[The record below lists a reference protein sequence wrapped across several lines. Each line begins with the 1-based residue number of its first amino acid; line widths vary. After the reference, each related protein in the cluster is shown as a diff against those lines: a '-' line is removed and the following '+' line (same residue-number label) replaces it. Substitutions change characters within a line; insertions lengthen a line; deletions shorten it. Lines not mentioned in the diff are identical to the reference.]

1 MEEGSPLSSPQLT
14 SLDYATPGSD
24 ARVLYT
30 REGDRATVVIR
41 RPERR
46 GKAAVNAAADATG
59 QVIFYLIVAGVF
71 LFWTRPIWFWVLIPA
86 GLTLFGLIYG
96 VAWLCLAR
104 LARPIVIEMTESELQ
119 VRNLDGSR
127 RNLHLNLD
135 GLYAVYTVSHSQG
148 IWIRRHGKE
157 MAGFTPTPDA
167 AENDRIAAFL
177 REAAGLAGGESE

>member
-1 MEEGSPLSSPQLT
+1 MGLPASPQPP

-46 GKAAVNAAADATG
+46 AKAAVDTAADATG
-59 QVIFYLIVAGVF
+59 QLIFYLIVAGVF
-71 LFWTRPIWFWVLIPA
+71 LFWTRPIWFWLLIPV
-86 GLTLFGLIYG
+86 GLTLFGLVYG
-96 VAWLCLAR
+96 VAWLCFAR
-104 LARPIVIEMTESELQ
+104 SARPIVIEMTSAELQ

-127 RNLHLNLD
+127 RNLRLKLD
-135 GLYAVYTVSHSQG
+135 GLYAIYTVSHSAG
-148 IWIRRHGKE
+148 IWIRRHGEE

-167 AENDRIAAFL
+167 AENERIAAFL
-177 REAAGLAGGESE
+177 REAAGLAAGESGGR